1 MSRGIS
7 ASVGAIF
14 ESPLLQSNLYL
25 PKHQVKPQFVGE
37 AVEVSLEPLF
47 RYGAG
52 NLDIDVHLE
61 NRGPLSAGRI
71 RLTVAS

>member
-1 MSRGIS
+1 
-7 ASVGAIF
+7 
-14 ESPLLQSNLYL
+14 
-25 PKHQVKPQFVGE
+25 
-37 AVEVSLEPLF
+37 VEVSLEPLF